1 MSGIDGEEKET
12 RRSRDGALS
21 IDSSTRKHPLTI
33 LAFLS
38 CLDEEKECLQF
49 DVCFTKA
56 AEWA

>member
-1 MSGIDGEEKET
+1 VSGIDGEEKET

-21 IDSSTRKHPLTI
+21 IDSSTRKHPSAI

-49 DVCFTKA
+49 DVCLTKA